1 MTAVLWQASDGGSEL
16 CVLERRGEGWRLG
29 GTVLTHAEDQPI
41 EIRYDV
47 RVDSTWATTGV
58 AVDVAASGAPPRTL
72 TELGAV
78 WSGTTRPP
86 EYRNC
91 VDVDLSFTPATNTL
105 PVRRLGLGIG
115 DEAEIEVAWLVWPE
129 LGLRAVRQRYARL
142 AEHRYR
148 YTQDDFVAEMVVDD
162 EGLVLEYEGLW
173 RAVAK
178 T

>member
-1 MTAVLWQASDGGSEL
+1 VTAVLWQASDGGSEL
-16 CVLERRGEGWRLG
+16 CILERLGEGWRVG
-29 GTVLTHAEDQPI
+29 GTVLTHAADQPI

-47 RVDSTWATTGV
+47 TVDSTWATTGV
-58 AVDVAASGAPPRTL
+58 AVEVAAAESPPRAL
-72 TELGAV
+72 TELGAL

-86 EYRNC
+86 EYRHC

-115 DEAEIEVAWLVWPE
+115 EAAEIEVAWLVWPE
-129 LGLRAVRQRYARL
+129 LELRAVSQRYARL
-142 AEHRYR
+142 TDNRYR
-148 YTQDDFVAEMVVDD
+148 YTHDDFVAEIVVDE

-173 RAVAK
+173 RAVVK